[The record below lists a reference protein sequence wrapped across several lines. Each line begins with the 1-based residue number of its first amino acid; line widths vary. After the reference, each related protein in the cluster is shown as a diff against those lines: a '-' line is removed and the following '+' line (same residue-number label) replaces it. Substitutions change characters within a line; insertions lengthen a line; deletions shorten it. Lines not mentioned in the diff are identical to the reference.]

1 MDLALKEKHYHGG
14 SMFTASAFVS
24 KSRWISS
31 FFPPTKFITNTF
43 IHRLQVIIE
52 VHN

>member
-31 FFPPTKFITNTF
+31 FFPPPSLLQ
-43 IHRLQVIIE
+43 IHLYTGYKS
-52 VHN
+52 